1 MTFMHTRAKEERA
14 ALQAARTRS
23 QRPASAGLIYAHACK
38 IYKMQQGCRI
48 CGSPVLK
55 GGNVNLVKH

>member
-1 MTFMHTRAKEERA
+1 MTFMHTRAERKE
-14 ALQAARTRS
+14 LPGGQPARGAVARFGGPYLCT
-23 QRPASAGLIYAHACK
+23 HACK